1 MFRKDVRGISAQMGR
16 NITLLM
22 LLGYQPKTESSLILS
37 KIQASCTGPQL
48 RKLFVHLMTMSSMK
62 NPGNVWS
69 ATWKLLSDYI
79 VYTKR
84 HMLKIP
90 GNYNFVVAVI
100 LKLFRQCFEGKL
112 NSSRIKQWINF
123 LIFFPQIITNY
134 T

>member
-1 MFRKDVRGISAQMGR
+1 
-16 NITLLM
+16 
-22 LLGYQPKTESSLILS
+22 
-37 KIQASCTGPQL
+37 
-48 RKLFVHLMTMSSMK
+48 MSSMK

-123 LIFFPQIITNY
+123 LIFFP
-134 T
+134 